1 MTVRAPLRS
10 RRGPIARTL
19 VVCAAALLM
28 AAAADPLQQPTF
40 RSTADV
46 IAVDVRV
53 VDGDGQ
59 PVPGLGPERFDVRI
73 NGKRRRVVSADFV
86 RLGTDADARSPTGP
100 APRAESAPARGR
112 TFVLAIDQSSFEV
125 GAAKRAADAA
135 LGLVNG
141 LSPADRV
148 GLFVYPAG
156 ARVEPTTDRVAVRTA
171 LAGVIGIR
179 SVLRSQYNLR
189 PSEIVDITAQSVA
202 ASASSVAARGR
213 ATLDAA
219 SALTDPA
226 VVVQQRECPTDPECV
241 SRIFSEASAL
251 ALHLEGQAAISLGGL
266 EQVIRALGVLPGQK
280 AVVLL
285 SAGVLVSDRPGGR
298 PDVGD
303 VARPMGQMA
312 AEAGVSVYTVHVDPS
327 FSGLYSA
334 TKRRSSGDERD
345 RDRGMLG
352 QWLEAFSAAAGG
364 TLIHVP
370 VGGGEFAF
378 DRILRETSA
387 QYLLGVEPDQADRD
401 GRARQLRV
409 TVGARGVTVRSR
421 QWVVV
426 PRSGS

>member
-1 MTVRAPLRS
+1 
-10 RRGPIARTL
+10 
-19 VVCAAALLM
+19 
-28 AAAADPLQQPTF
+28 
-40 RSTADV
+40 
-46 IAVDVRV
+46 
-53 VDGDGQ
+53 
-59 PVPGLGPERFDVRI
+59 
-73 NGKRRRVVSADFV
+73 
-86 RLGTDADARSPTGP
+86 
-100 APRAESAPARGR
+100 
-112 TFVLAIDQSSFEV
+112 
-125 GAAKRAADAA
+125 
-135 LGLVNG
+135 
-141 LSPADRV
+141 
-148 GLFVYPAG
+148 
-156 ARVEPTTDRVAVRTA
+156 VEPTTDRVAVRTA

-352 QWLEAFSAAAGG
+352 QWLEAYSAAAGALPCADG
-364 TLIHVP
+364 VAVQSAVEAARATINARVMRTVLSRAAGRRRQIGPVSRISKSRRTLQP
-370 VGGGEFAF
+370 ASGYR
-378 DRILRETSA
+378 RIRIRSA
-387 QYLLGVEPDQADRD
+387 
-401 GRARQLRV
+401 ARRP
-409 TVGARGVTVRSR
+409 TAGCGRSR
-421 QWVVV
+421 
-426 PRSGS
+426 PARRR